1 MTEESLDF
9 VLEKA
14 KEKVLV
20 WASNLCGFIHD
31 KDDCLF
37 LLEEEY
43 LNQIREDRM
52 ARMLASEV
60 FIYIIF

>member
-1 MTEESLDF
+1 LKERPLEWKINISKIRPYFVTEESLDF

-43 LNQIREDRM
+43 LN
-52 ARMLASEV
+52 
-60 FIYIIF
+60 